1 MYLVVVLRPKDLEGD
16 PVHQDRA
23 DPVGAQ
29 PGFAAAGPL
38 DQPVLPG
45 GPGDVLVPPGVEN
58 IALLVT
64 E

>member
-29 PGFAAAGPL
+29 PGFAYWQAPL
-38 DQPVLPG
+38 TSPFSRAVREVSSSPR
-45 GPGDVLVPPGVEN
+45 
-58 IALLVT
+58 A
-64 E
+64 